1 MNEGHHQVEALE
13 NSILQRAE
21 ELAEQMLHKA
31 RTRSDN
37 LLRETTDRLSLAEER
52 ETSSSRAEAER
63 AQRRLVQAEEL
74 KQQARLDRL
83 RWELVQAVQSRLVKR
98 MQVLC
103 ERQDDYLD
111 WLASMLAEGAA
122 LLPDGELLAEVN
134 QADHALLS
142 DRWDDLVARAAPG
155 RTIRLSAEPT
165 WGSGGI
171 RLRNADNNAQI
182 DNRFE
187 GRLGRYEQAIQRVIL
202 ERLFIGEAVNSRT
215 A

>member
-1 MNEGHHQVEALE
+1 MSGDHQQVESLE

-37 LLRETTDRLSLAEER
+37 LLRETTDRLSLSEER
-52 ETSSSRAEAER
+52 ETTSSRAEAER
-63 AQRRLVQAEEL
+63 AQRRQVQAEEL

-83 RWELVQAVQSRLVKR
+83 RWELVQAVQSRLTER
-98 MQVLC
+98 MQMLRDR
-103 ERQDDYLD
+103 EDEYLD
-111 WLASMLAEGAA
+111 WLSAMLAEGAA

-134 QADHALLS
+134 QADHTLLS
-142 DRWDDLVARAAPG
+142 DRWEQLVAQVAPG
-155 RTIRLSAEPT
+155 RSIRLSEQPT
-165 WGSGGI
+165 WGSGGV
-171 RLRNADNNAQI
+171 RLRNADNTAQI

-187 GRLGRYEQAIQRVIL
+187 GRLARYEQAIQRVIL
-202 ERLFIGEAVNSRT
+202 ERLFLGEAVNNRT